1 MSSGVEHNIDIPKEN
16 ELHIFLKESETIYI
30 TVPSTL
36 LTSFLSLYS
45 YYPAKPK
52 STVKNSPRTP

>member
-30 TVPSTL
+30 KVPSTL
-36 LTSFLSLYS
+36 L
-45 YYPAKPK
+45 
-52 STVKNSPRTP
+52 